1 MSQSRRPNPK
11 YRHYQPKN
19 LGVVRIDGKD
29 HYLGRYD
36 SPESWEK
43 YHRLVAEW
51 LSRGQTD
58 AAEPAASAK
67 PNGHPA
73 ISINEMLLAYWQFA
87 ETYYSKDGQ
96 PTKELECM
104 KEAIWPVRQ
113 LYGTDESGRVRSQS
127 H

>member
-1 MSQSRRPNPK
+1 MSQSRRSNPK

-51 LSRGQTD
+51 LSRGTLD
-58 AAEPAASAK
+58 IREAPI
-67 PNGHPA
+67 PPTA
-73 ISINEMLLAYWQFA
+73 ISVNELLLARIPIGRIDLKF
-87 ETYYSKDGQ
+87 
-96 PTKELECM
+96 L
-104 KEAIWPVRQ
+104 AIRERPPGGVFR
-113 LYGTDESGRVRSQS
+113 
-127 H
+127 